1 MTESSYSV
9 KYKTISAGKHP
20 HLLYMPITC
29 LPVFRYP
36 FPAIRLPFF
45 AIRYPFFAI
54 RYPLS
59 AIRYPITA
67 TRYSLAPPEPEA
79 KEHAVK

>member
-9 KYKTISAGKHP
+9 KYKTISAGKYP

-29 LPVFRYP
+29 LPVFRYL
-36 FPAIRLPFF
+36 FSAARYSLPV
-45 AIRYPFFAI
+45 I

-79 KEHAVK
+79 KEHAVEQVFE